1 MMPNQKNK
9 GKLNKVKIKPEQ
21 IRDALETVITERD
34 YRKNAEFKKKDE
46 KKLKEFNK
54 TFGPNIERYKEM
66 AKEINERLSS
76 SGFFETIKKT
86 QEAYFKFIKDCQPPE
101 IVDTFILPE
110 KHSHHILTDEDIN
123 LISEK
128 AAEKIFEKLDK
139 EKPIIQSPKKKIIAL
154 NIPENTRWENITI
167 NIPNENNITILIGNN
182 KYETNYKKM
191 GFNDNRKNCPNK
203 QWWFL
208 MILATRNGSIA
219 WEDFEKDNKI
229 SKLSLK
235 DINKFKKTK
244 QSLVK
249 SLRDYFKIEDD
260 PFYSYKKEKAYK
272 IKINLMGSIN

>member
-1 MMPNQKNK
+1 MVKQKSK
-9 GKLNKVKIKPEQ
+9 EKSREVKIKPEQ
-21 IRDALETVITERD
+21 VRDALETAITARD
-34 YRKNAEFKKKDE
+34 YRKTTEFKAEAE
-46 KKLKEFNK
+46 KKLEEFNK
-54 TFGPNIERYKEM
+54 TFGPHIERYKEM

-86 QEAYFKFIKDCQPPE
+86 QEVYSRFIKDCQPPE
-101 IVDTFILPE
+101 IVGTFIFPE
-110 KHSHHILTDEDIN
+110 KRSHIILTNEDIN

-139 EKPIIQSPKKKIIAL
+139 QKTTSQSTKKKIIAL
-154 NIPENTRWENITI
+154 NIPQNTRWENITI
-167 NIPNENNITILIGNN
+167 KILNENNITILIGNN
-182 KYETNYKKM
+182 KYETSYKKM

-208 MILATRNGSIA
+208 IILATRNGSIA
-219 WEDFEKDNKI
+219 WEDFEKDDKI

-244 QSLVK
+244 QLLAK

-272 IKINLMGSIN
+272 IRINLIGSIN